1 MGDDKGLER
10 TEQEDKGEIVN
21 LTGKKTG
28 NDNNL
33 TGKKNGDAKITQKS
47 GQKGGASGGI
57 KADLDSV
64 IGDYSSEAYAKVES
78 NKVPSA
84 MKDIVK
90 EYFSGFGSE

>member
-1 MGDDKGLER
+1 MGSSDGLER
-10 TEQEDKGEIVN
+10 KGQEGKGEVVS

-28 NDNNL
+28 NYDNL
-33 TGKKNGDAKITQKS
+33 TGKKNGDAKITQKG
-47 GQKGGASGGI
+47 GQKGDASEGI

-64 IGDYSSEAYAKVES
+64 IGEYSNEAYAKVDS

-90 EYFSGFGSE
+90 EYFSGFGSD